1 MHNDTSLRY
10 LEMLQYLP
18 VYPAKRSLSEI
29 RSHLSEYGHSVSDR
43 TIQRDLRKLEGSFGL
58 YCDDRSIPH
67 GWCWMKDAKR
77 VDIAAMDHAEAL
89 TLNLAKKYLSNVLP
103 LQHSSRINGLF
114 KRAEAFLNSSQG
126 SDLIKWNDKVRVVP
140 ATHEYSSPKIKE
152 DIQQVIYEAVL
163 REKKFSGSYLSR
175 ESQKPKKGIYNPLAI
190 ISHGVVTRVIC
201 TRELKG
207 EVENLVRYLPLHRF
221 KSAKLLEDP
230 IKVPNGFNLDEYLD
244 SGQMGYLYDKE
255 INLHLEF
262 SLAAGSHL
270 IETPFSKHQSIK
282 IIKNELIILKTKT
295 PYTETLKR
303 WILGFGD
310 QVKVLGPPRL
320 KKEIQDIYKRSIKK

>member
-1 MHNDTSLRY
+1 MNNDTSLRY
-10 LEMLQYLP
+10 LEMLQFLP
-18 VYPAKRSLSEI
+18 VYPAKKSLSEI
-29 RSHLSEYGHSVSDR
+29 RSHLSEYGHLVSDR

-89 TLNLAKKYLSNVLP
+89 TLSLAKKYLSSVLP
-103 LQHSSRINGLF
+103 LQHSSRITGLF
-114 KRAEAFLNSSQG
+114 KRAEAFLNQTQS

-140 ATHEYSSPKIKE
+140 ASHEYIGPKIKG

-163 REKKFSGSYLSR
+163 REKKFSGSYQSR

-207 EVENLVRYLPLHRF
+207 EADNLIRYLPLHRF
-221 KSAKLLEDP
+221 KSASPLEDSINIP
-230 IKVPNGFNLDEYLD
+230 KEFDLDEYLD
-244 SGQMGYLYDKE
+244 KGELNYLYDKE
-255 INLHLEF
+255 IDLHLEF
-262 SLAAGSHL
+262 SPVAGSHL
-270 IETPFSKHQSIK
+270 IETPFSKNQSIK
-282 IIKNELIILKTKT
+282 IIKNGFIILKAKT

-310 QVKVLGPPRL
+310 QVRVLGPSHL
-320 KKEIQDIYKRSIKK
+320 KKEIQEIHKRSIKQ